1 MAFHV
6 ITNKKIRVDEYSIL
20 QHQKCKAIFS
30 LTTIHD
36 SQFGCWFSFLSVFA
50 VCCFFHRKIFFYII
64 KFNDIPC
71 QFSTVSHC
79 IVCCQKHFIG
89 WSNEEIKKKTEQQK
103 TREKKREKRTITTSW
118 YNKLLILFTVQRCF
132 YLSQLIL
139 CCSSWADVF
148 VVVALKQTK
157 IVIDKR
163 RIFSTDSIWNRN
175 SLGFKSKRKCK
186 CTYFLTES

>member
-1 MAFHV
+1 MAFRV
-6 ITNKKIRVDEYSIL
+6 ITNKKIESTNIQFYSIKNAKPYFLL
-20 QHQKCKAIFS
+20 QRFMTA
-30 LTTIHD
+30 
-36 SQFGCWFSFLSVFA
+36 SFAAGSVFCLFLLSVVSFIA
-50 VCCFFHRKIFFYII
+50 KSFFYII

-89 WSNEEIKKKTEQQK
+89 WSNEEIFKKTEQQK